1 MGSLCAC
8 VCLPLASCCG
18 AEGELWQ
25 GRCVWE
31 GCGGLTVV
39 GQLWV
44 GVEVGG
50 ASVRCVCSPRDCQK
64 LCSLLRPAGLLLW
77 VEGTWPTRVQAA
89 RGTPAVLAVWGAPC
103 PLGAACLQSQAL
115 LPAKAFVSLRA
126 LPRHSFRPREGEG
139 LVNYDPSLREGKIPE
154 TSPTPHLL
162 TCHWLPAPPWERGV
176 MVPILK

>member
-1 MGSLCAC
+1 MHACAC
-8 VCLPLASCCG
+8 HWRVVAGQRESC
-18 AEGELWQ
+18 
-25 GRCVWE
+25 GRGGVY
-31 GCGGLTVV
+31 GRAGGLTVV